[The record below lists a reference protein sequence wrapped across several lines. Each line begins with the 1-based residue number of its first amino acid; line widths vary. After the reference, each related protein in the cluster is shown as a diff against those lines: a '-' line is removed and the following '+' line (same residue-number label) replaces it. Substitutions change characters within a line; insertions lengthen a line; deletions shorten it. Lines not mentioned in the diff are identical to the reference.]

1 MAKKKSRKK
10 KLSTLTIAMLAVALV
25 GAVLAVVGL
34 FNDWMHYS
42 IGDNIETESMTL
54 QDFAETESANQIMM
68 QTFAWIAGILAVA
81 GFALVLVRMLVNIGP
96 VRLVGKIAGIGAV
109 LFGVLALIFSF
120 VVASEGVIGGNF
132 GFSIDIDGVGWEL
145 SYGAY
150 LLAAGSI
157 VGGIGAFVGSKK

>member
-96 VRLVGKIAGIGAV
+96 VRLAGKIAGIGAV

-132 GFSIDIDGVGWEL
+132 GFNIDIDGVGWEL